1 VDPAIPSYRVKKAQ
15 EAYEAT
21 QDMLT
26 QNYLIDTMLA
36 YMQSP
41 SFFIWWFGTLMI
53 YVGYKVWKNK

>member
-1 VDPAIPSYRVKKAQ
+1 
-15 EAYEAT
+15 
-21 QDMLT
+21 MLT